1 MKVSLIL
8 MIEVSKYGESKCLKI
23 DYWLW
28 RFGPFGGLQ
37 RPFKKLEAV
46 FLNTFNHGVWGNT
59 RCVITNVERL
69 YKKNWKFGPFGG
81 RQRPFQKIRGHFRN

>member
-1 MKVSLIL
+1 MGNQ
-8 MIEVSKYGESKCLKI
+8 ECLKI

-59 RCVITNVERL
+59 RCVITNVKRL
-69 YKKNWKFGPFGG
+69 YKKIGNLVHLETA
-81 RQRPFQKIRGHFRN
+81 RGHFRKLEAVSEIRGQF